1 MYSIDEAKKAIADKE
16 LADLDKEV
24 AYLIHCDNVRL
35 VKDSRLP
42 YKALKEH
49 NKEYFM
55 AEQMMLNE
63 HHSKHGEVVEFIVW
77 LRQTHP
83 KLAEIHDSDELQWL
97 NFILDTKKGVLNHS
111 AEFEALEAEWRAS
124 QPLFNKKTPEGIAM
138 QKKYTARFLDDYD
151 IDSLTE
157 FDLFGTMNHT
167 QEQIEQFKSEL
178 MELQTDFRNN
188 PQNYFT
194 ETILLLNGKN

>member
-16 LADLDKEV
+16 LNDLHKEV
-24 AYLIHCDNVRL
+24 AYFVHRCNVEL
-35 VKDSRLP
+35 VDDLRLP
-42 YKALKEH
+42 YRVLKEH
-49 NKEYFM
+49 IECLE
-55 AEQMMLNE
+55 ARQMMLNE
-63 HHSKHGEVVEFIVW
+63 HHSKNGEVVEFIVW

-83 KLAEIHDSDELQWL
+83 KLAEIHDSDELKWL
-97 NFILDTKKGVLNHS
+97 NFILDKKKGGLNCTD
-111 AEFEALEAEWRAS
+111 EFEALQTEWSAS
-124 QPLFNKKTPEGIAM
+124 QPFFDGSTSEGIAIR
-138 QKKYTARFLDDYD
+138 KKYMARFLDDYD

-157 FDLFGTMNHT
+157 FDLFGTINHT

-178 MELQTDFRNN
+178 MKLQTDFRNN